1 MIPNITAVIP
11 AAGYAS
17 RMGRIKPLLPL
28 GKGTVIEFIVG
39 SLHAAG
45 VTGVIVVLGH
55 RYKEIILELKTNNVA
70 WVVNEQ
76 YAQGM
81 MSSFKKGIEA
91 LGDGTQ
97 AFFILP
103 ADIPLVRP
111 STLKDLV
118 NTHKAHP
125 GQILYPTFQGQRG
138 HPPLIPTYFREK
150 ILSYEG
156 PGGLRRC
163 LKAWDRDVLEVAT
176 SDQGILMDMDTPD
189 DYETILQ
196 RSKILD
202 IPSKQE
208 ALALLKIHQQ
218 DNPKGMEH
226 ATTVASLAVAVG
238 IALKRAGN
246 NVNVQLIDAAGI
258 LHDIAKG
265 RPGHAQRG
273 ADLVTAKGFP
283 AVADVVGKHMD
294 LAVDPEGRISEQEV
308 VFLADKMVRGA
319 STVSLEKRLYW
330 KKEQFAGD
338 PEALKMA
345 TSRMEQAISIKKS
358 VEKIIGKSLEKLVSE
373 IE

>member
-1 MIPNITAVIP
+1 MIPTITAIIP

-17 RMGRIKPLLPL
+17 RMGSIKPLLPL
-28 GKGTVIEFIVG
+28 GKGTVIDTIVG
-39 SLHAAG
+39 SFKGAG
-45 VTGVIVVLGH
+45 VTDVIVVLGH
-55 RYKEIILELKTNNVA
+55 RCKEIIVELKKNNVV

-91 LGDGTQ
+91 LGDSTQ
-97 AFFILP
+97 AFFIMP

-118 NTHKAHP
+118 STHKAHP
-125 GQILYPTFQGQRG
+125 GQIIYPTFKGQRG

-150 ILSYEG
+150 ILTYEG

-163 LKAWDRDVLEVAT
+163 LKAWDNDALDVAI
-176 SDQGILMDMDTPD
+176 SDQGILMDMDTPN

-196 RSKILD
+196 RSKNLD

-238 IALKRAGN
+238 IALKRAGI
-246 NVNVQLIDAAGI
+246 NVNVQLIEAAGI

-265 RPGHAQRG
+265 RPDHAQRG
-273 ADLVTAKGFP
+273 ADLLSAKGFP

-294 LAVDPEGRISEQEV
+294 LAMDPEGRIREQEV

-319 STVSLEKRLYW
+319 STVSLERRLHW

-345 TSRMEQAISIKKS
+345 TSRMEQAMSIKQS
-358 VEKIIGKSLEKLVSE
+358 VEKIIRRPLEKLFVE
-373 IE
+373 KE

>member
-1 MIPNITAVIP
+1 MIPNITAIIP

-39 SLHAAG
+39 SLQGAG
-45 VTGVIVVLGH
+45 VTDVIVVLGH
-55 RYKEIILELKTNNVA
+55 RYKEIILELKKNNVV

-97 AFFILP
+97 AFFIMP

-125 GQILYPTFQGQRG
+125 GQIIYPTFQGQRG

-163 LKAWDRDVLEVAT
+163 LTAWDRDALDVAT

-196 RSKILD
+196 RSKSLD

-208 ALALLKIHQQ
+208 AEALLLIHQYDHQ
-218 DNPKGMEH
+218 QVVAH
-226 ATTVASLAVAVG
+226 AKAVACVAVTIG
-238 IALKRAGN
+238 QALNRAGN
-246 NVNVQLIDAAGI
+246 NVNAQLIEAAGI

-265 RPGHAQRG
+265 RPDHAQRG
-273 ADLVTAKGFP
+273 AELISAMGFP

-294 LAVDPEGRISEQEV
+294 LAVDPEGRIREQEV

-319 STVSLEKRLYW
+319 STVSLERRLHW

-345 TSRMEQAISIKKS
+345 TSRMEQAIIIKQS
-358 VEKIIGKSLEKLVSE
+358 VEKIIGNPLEKLFSE
-373 IE
+373 